1 MYQTPVL
8 KPEMESKMKI
18 SETYASKYLKAVDL
32 GGQDRTV
39 KIRACVQEEMGQG
52 SEKENKPVLYFDGGQ
67 KGLVLNKTN
76 ATAIAEDYGDDTEA
90 WTGREVVLFVQKV
103 TFQGSL
109 TPAIRVRVQNTPQPA
124 VPPRPAPG
132 APAAPD
138 AAPLNDEIPW

>member
-1 MYQTPVL
+1 MR
-8 KPEMESKMKI
+8 I
-18 SETYASKYLKAVDL
+18 SETFPSKYLKAADL
-32 GGQDRTV
+32 AGQDRAV
-39 KIRACVQEEMGQG
+39 KIRACVQEELGQG

-103 TFQGSL
+103 TFQGNL
-109 TPAIRVRVQNTPQPA
+109 TPAIRVRIQSAPQPA
-124 VPPRPAPG
+124 VPAAPDTATSI
-132 APAAPD
+132 APATPD